1 METKGKVD
9 KPAGQE
15 SRVITLRLDR
25 ERLERLR
32 RYCTARGWSRN
43 RAVREFIDLL
53 AD

>member
-1 METKGKVD
+1 MEAEGKTSKAAEQD
-9 KPAGQE
+9 